1 MASGVFLL
9 EASCG
14 CSVRL
19 ELYCGNLMSAVWVL
33 VSQVMSIPWCQHL
46 LGVCVCVWTS
56 MCCVCVVIRVL
67 LCVVAPLFR
76 DSMSMVVY
84 MSGFLVSGDIPQL
97 QPVVGH
103 LLHFV
108 VLLIECH

>member
-1 MASGVFLL
+1 MGACVPSDEHSMVP
-9 EASCG
+9 AP
-14 CSVRL
+14 
-19 ELYCGNLMSAVWVL
+19 A
-33 VSQVMSIPWCQHL
+33 WC
-46 LGVCVCVWTS
+46 VCVCGHP
-56 MCCVCVVIRVL
+56 CAVCVVIHLL

-108 VLLIECH
+108 DLLIGCHRWRSVVS